1 MATIPVGTTVT
12 FVNLPKDHPAL
23 ANGNHAVIQAASIS
37 PAGALFYWVKT
48 HLGAQAIFQV
58 PAANV
63 LTTGVMIPPLPLP
76 GVQSGY
82 TIPGHH
88 SPAP

>member
-1 MATIPVGTTVT
+1 MAVAIGTTVRL
-12 FVNLPKDHPAL
+12 VGLPADHGAL
-23 ANGNHAVIQAASIS
+23 CNGNHAVVQGAS
-37 PAGALFYWVKT
+37 AYLGTTYYWVKT

-63 LTTGVMIPPLPLP
+63 TTTNVTTPPLPLP

-82 TIPGHH
+82 TTPGHH
-88 SPAP
+88 SAAP

>member
-1 MATIPVGTTVT
+1 MAIAPGTTVT
-12 FVNLPKDHPAL
+12 FTGLPKDHPVL
-23 ANGNHAVIQAASIS
+23 CNGNHGVVQASS
-37 PAGALFYWVKT
+37 ALLGTTYYWIKT

-76 GVQSGY
+76 GVQPGY
-82 TIPGHH
+82 QVPSHH
-88 SPAP
+88 SAAP

>member
-12 FVNLPKDHPAL
+12 FTGLPKDHPAL
-23 ANGNHAVIQAASIS
+23 ANGNHAVIQAASS
-37 PAGALFYWVKT
+37 LNGTTFYFIKT

-63 LTTGVMIPPLPLP
+63 TTANVMIPPLPLP

-82 TIPGHH
+82 TIPSHH
-88 SPAP
+88 SAAP